1 MTEARAMPAE
11 LVELA
16 ARLLT
21 AAGIEQGRAMLIG
34 ELLVEADLMGHT
46 THGLALLPAYLDE
59 LASGEMTARGDP
71 IVVRDTGA
79 CLTWDGRRLPGVWLT
94 AAAIDEAVPRARR
107 YGTATVV
114 IRRSHHIACLG
125 AFLSRA
131 TSHGLMIL
139 LASSDPS
146 VCSVAPFGG
155 RTAVFTPDPFAVG
168 IPTGGDPILVDTSA
182 SITTNGMS
190 ARLAAEGRRFPH
202 AWLLD
207 AMGMPSDDPRVLS
220 AEPPGTI
227 LPAGGLDHGH
237 KGYGL
242 ALMIESL
249 TMGLGG
255 FGRAEP
261 AEGWGACVFVQLLD
275 PDAFAG
281 GDAFRRQTDR
291 LVEACRSAAPRPG
304 VERVRLPGE
313 AALARRRRALAEGV
327 ELYPGILERLRERA
341 DAAPQRR

>member
-1 MTEARAMPAE
+1 MAE
-11 LVELA
+11 NRQSASVLIELA

-21 AAGIEQGRAMLIG
+21 AADLPAERARLIG
-34 ELLVEADLMGHT
+34 GLLVEADLMGHT
-46 THGLALLPAYLDE
+46 THGLALLPGYLDE
-59 LASGEMTARGDP
+59 IASGDMTVTGDP
-71 IVVRDTGA
+71 EVIRDTGP
-79 CLTWDGRRLPGVWLT
+79 CLTWNGRRLPGVWLT
-94 AAAIDEAVPRARR
+94 AAAIDAAVPRARR

-146 VCSVAPFGG
+146 VASVAPFGG
-155 RTAVFTPDPFAVG
+155 RTAVFTPDPYAVG
-168 IPTGGDPILVDTSA
+168 IPTGGDPILIDTSA

-190 ARLAAEGRRFPH
+190 ARLAAGGQRFAH

-207 AMGMPSDDPRVLS
+207 AAGQPTDDPQVLA

-227 LPAGGLDHGH
+227 LPTGGLDHGH

-242 ALMIESL
+242 ALMIEAL

-261 AEGWGACVFVQLLD
+261 AEGWGASVFVQLLD
-275 PDAFAG
+275 PDAFG
-281 GDAFRRQTDR
+281 GGEAFRRQTDW
-291 LVEACRSAAPRPG
+291 LVQACRAAAPRPG

-313 AALARRRRALAEGV
+313 AALARREKALAEGV
-327 ELYPGILERLRERA
+327 ELYPGIMDRLQ
-341 DAAPQRR
+341 AAAARLGVTI